1 MTDRHLAEIHT
12 QTIEHCPDAVLTV
25 DCEECIVLFNAAA
38 EQLWGRPREA
48 VLGRPVMGLLPQLL
62 QHRAE
67 GSAPLTQDVL
77 IERHDG
83 SRRWG
88 SMNCARI
95 EIAEKVLY
103 TAFIKDITEQRRE
116 VERTHL
122 LSLAA
127 DRTDSAVIITDGQ
140 WRILYVNNGFSTLFG
155 YSQAESLGRTPAP
168 LIAAHQLQT
177 MIEALRERLS
187 NGLPYHAEE
196 LVQDR
201 HGQRI
206 WCSVTSNPVFDEN
219 GRLINTVSL
228 LTDITDSKIHQVL
241 QHQVLEAM
249 VREVPLGEVM
259 ALVCREVEHIAP
271 QVVASIQ
278 QVDEHGTLHPLAAP
292 SLPVAYSQALEGCAI
307 GPFVGSCGTAAFRQ
321 QPVLV
326 TDIRNDPLWADYRHM
341 VPEGLRACWS
351 TPIMSSDGRVIGTFA
366 FYYRE
371 SREPSALHRRLVDV
385 SAHLCALALER
396 EETRSR
402 IRQITSYD
410 GLTGLPN
417 RSLLHARAERAI
429 DSVAQARGSL
439 AVLFID
445 LDRFKQINDSL
456 GHPCGDEL
464 LRIIAER
471 LKQER
476 LSGDIIGRLSGDEF
490 VLVCPFH
497 DGAQATDLAEHLQ
510 QRLAEPCLVGGG
522 SLTPS
527 ASIGI
532 ALYPED
538 GRDMEQLLQHA
549 DLAMGQAKAAG
560 RGCFSFFSHEMN
572 RLAQERMALE
582 AALKA
587 ALLAGE
593 LHLHYQPQVNFA
605 DGSLHGVEALA
616 RWRHP
621 QLGEVSPARFIP
633 LAEECGLIDALG
645 DWALNEACRQ
655 LADWRGKGLSIPSI
669 AVNLSPTNF
678 HNLTLPQTIADAL
691 RLHGLRP
698 GDLTLEITEGVLV
711 DVNPSILQTLDDI
724 YSLGVRLA
732 MDDFGTG
739 YSSLSYLRRLPISE
753 LKLDKSFVDDL
764 DNDSSSRALSD
775 AVINIGQSLELT
787 VVAEGIETL
796 SQYEILRQQGYHVAQ
811 GYLFSRPLPA
821 AQLENWMAERRP

>member
-1 MTDRHLAEIHT
+1 MTDRHLAEVRT
-12 QTIEHCPDAVLTV
+12 QTLERCPDAVLTV
-25 DCEECIVLFNAAA
+25 DAEGCIVMFNAAA
-38 EQLWGRPREA
+38 EQLWGRPRET
-48 VLGRPVMGLLPQLL
+48 VLGRPVSGLLPHLL
-62 QHRAE
+62 QRRAE

-88 SMNCARI
+88 SMNCARL
-95 EIAEKVLY
+95 EIAENVFY
-103 TAFIKDITEQRRE
+103 TAFIRDITEQRRE

-140 WRILYVNNGFSTLFG
+140 WRILYVNNGFSALFG

-168 LIAAHQLQT
+168 LIATHQLQT

-187 NGLPYHAEE
+187 SGLSYHAEE
-196 LVQDR
+196 LVHDR

-219 GRLINTVSL
+219 GRLINSVSL

-249 VREVPLGEVM
+249 VREVPLGELM

-278 QVDEHGTLHPLAAP
+278 QVDEHGKLHPLAAP
-292 SLPVAYSQALEGCAI
+292 SLPAAYSQALEGAAI
-307 GPFVGSCGTAAFRQ
+307 GPFAGSCGTAAFRR

-326 TDIRNDPLWADYRHM
+326 RDIGSDPLWADYRHM
-341 VPEGLRACWS
+341 VPAGLRACWS
-351 TPIMSSDGRVIGTFA
+351 TPIMSSDDRVIGTFA

-371 SREPSALHRRLVDV
+371 SREPSALHRRLVEV
-385 SAHLCALALER
+385 STHLCALALER

-410 GLTGLPN
+410 SLTGLPN
-417 RSLLHARAERAI
+417 RSLLQAKAEHAI

-476 LSGDIIGRLSGDEF
+476 RSGDIVGRLSGDEF

-497 DGAQATDLAEHLQ
+497 DGAQATDLAEDLQ
-510 QRLAEPCLVGGG
+510 QRLTEPCLVGGG

-549 DLAMGQAKAAG
+549 DLAMGHAKAAG

-621 QLGEVSPARFIP
+621 QLGEVSPAHFIP
-633 LAEECGLIDALG
+633 LAEECGLIDSLG

-691 RLHGLRP
+691 RVHGLVPR
-698 GDLTLEITEGVLV
+698 DLTVEITEGVLV
-711 DVNPSILQTLDDI
+711 DVNPGILQTLDDI

-764 DNDSSSRALSD
+764 DNDASSRALSD

-787 VVAEGIETL
+787 VVAEGIESV

-811 GYLFSRPLPA
+811 GYLFSCPLPA
-821 AQLENWMAERRP
+821 AQLEDWLAECRT

>member
-1 MTDRHLAEIHT
+1 MTDRHLAEIRT
-12 QTIEHCPDAVLTV
+12 QTLEHCPDAVLTV
-25 DCEECIVLFNAAA
+25 DADACIVLFNAAA
-38 EQLWGRPREA
+38 EQLWGRRRET
-48 VLGRPVMGLLPQLL
+48 VLGRPVIGLLPQLL

-67 GSAPLTQDVL
+67 ASARPAQDVL
-77 IERHDG
+77 IERLDG

-95 EIAEKVLY
+95 EIAETVLY
-103 TAFIKDITEQRRE
+103 TAFIRDITEQRRE
-116 VERTHL
+116 AERTHL

-155 YSQAESLGRTPAP
+155 YSQAESLGRTPIP

-177 MIEALRERLS
+177 MIQALRERLS
-187 NGLPYHAEE
+187 SGLPYHAEE
-196 LVQDR
+196 LVHDR
-201 HGQRI
+201 SGQRL
-206 WCSVTSNPVFDEN
+206 WCSVTSNPVFDES

-249 VREVPLGEVM
+249 VREVTLGELM
-259 ALVCREVEHIAP
+259 ALVCREVERIAP

-278 QVDEHGTLHPLAAP
+278 QVDGHGKLHPLAAP
-292 SLPVAYSQALEGCAI
+292 SLPSAYSQALEGVAI
-307 GPFVGSCGTAAFRQ
+307 GPSAGSCGTAAFRR

-326 TDIRNDPLWADYRHM
+326 TDIGSDPLWADYRHM
-341 VPEGLRACWS
+341 VPAGLRACWS
-351 TPIMSSDGRVIGTFA
+351 TPIMSSDDRVIGTFA

-371 SREPSALHRRLVDV
+371 SREPSALHRRLVEV
-385 SAHLCALALER
+385 STHLCALALER

-410 GLTGLPN
+410 SLTGLPN
-417 RSLLHARAERAI
+417 RSLLQARAEQAI
-429 DSVAQARGSL
+429 DGVAQARGPL

-464 LRIIAER
+464 LGIIAER
-471 LKQER
+471 LKQECR
-476 LSGDIIGRLSGDEF
+476 NGDILGRLSADEF
-490 VLVCPFH
+490 VLVCPFR
-497 DGAQATDLAEHLQ
+497 DNAQATDLAEHLQ

-538 GRDMEQLLQHA
+538 GLDMEQLLQHA
-549 DLAMGQAKAAG
+549 DLAMGHAKAAG

-572 RLAQERMALE
+572 RLALERLALE

-621 QLGEVSPARFIP
+621 QLGEVSPAHFIP

-655 LADWRGKGLSIPSI
+655 LAVWRGQGLSVPSI

-691 RLHGLRP
+691 RLHGLVPR
-698 GDLTLEITEGVLV
+698 DLTVEITEGVLV
-711 DVNPSILQTLDDI
+711 DVNPSILQTLDDL

-787 VVAEGIETL
+787 VVAEGIESL
-796 SQYEILRQQGYHVAQ
+796 SQYEILKQQGYHVAQ

-821 AQLENWMAERRP
+821 AQLEDWLAERQA